1 MTDATPAILSV
12 APNGARRTKADHP
25 ALPMTPAD
33 LAAAAVS
40 AQAAGASLIHLHVRD
55 ADGRHTLDPGIYR
68 EATAEVRAAVGDGM
82 IVQITTEAVG
92 LYTPEQQI
100 ATVRTVRP
108 EAASVALREIVPD
121 DAGEA
126 LARDFYHWATGE
138 GIHLQHILFTPEEVA
153 RFAGLC
159 ARGVIPGED
168 LTVLYVLGRYTVGQK
183 SDPSDL
189 DPFLAAAKDVPA
201 GLIGPWFVCAFG
213 AKEGACVGHAIAHGG
228 HARVGFENNM
238 LLPDG
243 TTAPDNAALVTEAA
257 KAAAAAQRAVA
268 TGEQA
273 RAILGMGRTPV
284 SG

>member
-68 EATAEVRAAVGDGM
+68 EATEEVRAAVGDGM

-159 ARGVIPGED
+159 ARG
-168 LTVLYVLGRYTVGQK
+168 
-183 SDPSDL
+183 
-189 DPFLAAAKDVPA
+189 
-201 GLIGPWFVCAFG
+201 
-213 AKEGACVGHAIAHGG
+213 
-228 HARVGFENNM
+228 
-238 LLPDG
+238 
-243 TTAPDNAALVTEAA
+243 
-257 KAAAAAQRAVA
+257 
-268 TGEQA
+268 
-273 RAILGMGRTPV
+273 
-284 SG
+284 